1 MGERTRVDEF
11 GSNDEIHFSAVVADR
26 RRLVRAA
33 LATLLVHRGN
43 IARVREAENSS
54 ELLKLVDEVQPQFIL
69 VSAELGKAAIQEA
82 IDRTQLAAQSTR
94 VVVLSERLATRG
106 SVSALVSQSSHA
118 IVNWNTSPNDLL
130 REIDHHRSMIL
141 RHVPRRRSSG
151 DGLTPRELEVLQLL
165 AVGMSNREIGTE
177 LIISGGTV
185 KRHLASIFQRLN
197 AHSRVQAINNAAEA
211 GYLQVPGE

>member
-1 MGERTRVDEF
+1 
-11 GSNDEIHFSAVVADR
+11 
-26 RRLVRAA
+26 
-33 LATLLVHRGN
+33 
-43 IARVREAENSS
+43 
-54 ELLKLVDEVQPQFIL
+54 
-69 VSAELGKAAIQEA
+69 
-82 IDRTQLAAQSTR
+82 
-94 VVVLSERLATRG
+94 
-106 SVSALVSQSSHA
+106 
-118 IVNWNTSPNDLL
+118 
-130 REIDHHRSMIL
+130 MIL